1 MTQNTLFMAT
11 VEKVLT
17 RVLGDHDPRSA
28 QAKWTSQTTWKPFR
42 LSQSAPNHKE
52 DFQHNFFSGFTVQCS
67 GTSQSNIACLIGKK
81 TFHTLK
87 NYFM

>member
-52 DFQHNFFSGFTVQCS
+52 DFQHNFFQVLPFSVLELRR
-67 GTSQSNIACLIGKK
+67 A
-81 TFHTLK
+81 TLHV
-87 NYFM
+87 